1 MDKTDRSEKNS
12 RTPLNLRSSQ
22 PELSPKLCK
31 KQPFAQNFAIKSYLK
46 EQVLKKS
53 LESPKL
59 LNKSCKNMPFA
70 NKKLNLNL
78 TNRVLQPGA
87 SFLFEFSLK

>member
-1 MDKTDRSEKNS
+1 MEKTDRSDKSS
-12 RTPLNLRSSQ
+12 RTPVNLRSSQ
-22 PELSPKLCK
+22 PELSPKPAK
-31 KQPFAQNFAIKSYLK
+31 KLPFAQNFAIKSYLK

-53 LESPKL
+53 FESPKL

-78 TNRVLQPGA
+78 TNRVVPAG
-87 SFLFEFSLK
+87 SRFFPHFP